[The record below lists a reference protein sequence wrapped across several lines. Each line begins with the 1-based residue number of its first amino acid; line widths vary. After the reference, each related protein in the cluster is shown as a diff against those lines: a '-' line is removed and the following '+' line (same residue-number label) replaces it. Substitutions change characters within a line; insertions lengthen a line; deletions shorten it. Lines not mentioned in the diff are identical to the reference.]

1 MSEGKPEPTGQESG
15 LIIQQEGKPQQVLA
29 KFLNLL
35 LNYQYGL
42 SVGVEDDAS
51 KAASTLNGDVCCVFV
66 IQNQELKDQEILA
79 TLSKGGSIPLF
90 LILPDARLPQQMA
103 VCEGLSNMYS
113 CSWQRAFGQS
123 DESLQHVANE
133 GLDDNGIGDIFQD
146 IEKIPYPVIQQRV
159 ERRLRNINTLP
170 TLPEI
175 VMRIM
180 RMVNDPKT
188 TTEELE
194 TVLLTDPAIVMKLLQ
209 VIKSPLF
216 AGTVQRGSW
225 SLNEIIVRL
234 GLKKVGAI
242 AQQIKLIN
250 SLVKPGDSKFDLR
263 GYWEH
268 SVACAIIADKLHT
281 KKLIPLKNPIPF
293 NDYWVSALLHDAGKL
308 VLGFFFWDW
317 FSRIMTQAEGTGG
330 FRRAE
335 ARMGD
340 TANHERLGQLL
351 LLNANMGEEV
361 ATVVGTHHSLRE
373 EPNDLACLI
382 HMANNLAKAL
392 GLGYLEGEEPQFNEL
407 VLNTL
412 GIGEEEI
419 DGIKEILAED
429 TVAEVKS
436 MVDQCL

>member
-1 MSEGKPEPTGQESG
+1 MSDESSKQPTGQERG
-15 LIIQQEGKPQQVLA
+15 LIVQQEGKPQQVLA

-42 SVGVEDDAS
+42 SVDMQVSTSDA
-51 KAASTLNGDVCCVFV
+51 AAQLNGGVCCVFV
-66 IQNQELKDQEILA
+66 IQNQEVKETKILSE
-79 TLSKGGSIPLF
+79 LSKAGEIPLF
-90 LILPDARLPQQMA
+90 LILPEARLGTQMGVA
-103 VCEGLSNMYS
+103 EGLANMHN
-113 CSWQRAFGQS
+113 CSWQKAFSQS
-123 DESLQHVANE
+123 EESLQHVAST
-133 GLDDNGIGDIFQD
+133 GLDSNGIGDIFQD
-146 IEKIPYPVIQQRV
+146 IERIPYPVIQQRV
-159 ERRLRNINTLP
+159 ERRLKNINTLP

-175 VMRIM
+175 IM

-194 TVLLTDPAIVMKLLQ
+194 AVLLTDPSIVMKLLQ
-209 VIKSPLF
+209 VMKSPIF

-250 SLVKPGDSKFDLR
+250 SLVKPAESKFDLR
-263 GYWEH
+263 GFWEH
-268 SVACAIIADKLHT
+268 SVGCAIIADKLYT
-281 KKLIPLKNPIPF
+281 KRLLGLKSEIPF
-293 NDYWVSALLHDAGKL
+293 NDYWVTALLHDAGKL

-317 FSRIMTQAEGTGG
+317 FTRVVDQAKTTGG

-351 LLNANMGEEV
+351 LFNADMGESIT
-361 ATVVGTHHSLRE
+361 TVVGNHHSLGD
-373 EPNDLACLI
+373 EPDELACLV
-382 HMANNLAKAL
+382 HMANNLSKEL
-392 GLGYLEGEEPQFNEL
+392 GLSYLQDEEPQYNDV
-407 VLNTL
+407 VLEKL
-412 GIGEEEI
+412 EIGQEEI
-419 DGIKEILAED
+419 DSLKETLAED
-429 TVAEVKS
+429 TLEEVKS